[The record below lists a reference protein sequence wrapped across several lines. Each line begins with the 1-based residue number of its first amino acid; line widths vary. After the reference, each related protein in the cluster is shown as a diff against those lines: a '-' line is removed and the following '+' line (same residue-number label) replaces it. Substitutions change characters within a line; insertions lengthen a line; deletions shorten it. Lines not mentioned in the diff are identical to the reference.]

1 MKYKEAID
9 VIKNHYP
16 TEDYTRLREA
26 LDLAI
31 KTLEMQNENEDDSK

>member
-1 MKYKEAID
+1 MKHKEAID

-16 TEDYTRLREA
+16 TENYTRLREA

-31 KTLEMQNENEDDSK
+31 KTLEMQKESEVDGE